1 MFFLGRDGKGAARFA
16 SSRSHLL
23 VLGPPRS
30 GKTTAIVV
38 PNAKLFPGPV
48 VATST
53 KADVLAAIGEER
65 SKSGSVFVFDP
76 GGEVGEGPWI
86 RIGWSPVEA
95 AATLESAVLVTES
108 FARAAL
114 GPGLGGDRH
123 WVDRAKALLAPLLL
137 AANLLALPIGSVLE
151 WVDLRSCD
159 EPLDALAFAGMDRAA
174 TVLRSVTGT
183 EERERSA
190 IFSTAS
196 AALAAYRLEER
207 PADAGFDPL
216 GFISSKDTLVV
227 VASSLLQQVI
237 APVVVCLIDEIARAC
252 YRSAQRGRLVQLAL
266 ILDEMAN
273 IAPMPTL
280 GSLLSEGVGQGV
292 YVLGALQD
300 LSQARLRWPE
310 LVRGLFTL
318 FGTTMVIG
326 GIGDVATLGELEELF
341 GVAAGVERSWQG
353 GGGLFGLR
361 SGYRHVERP
370 AISRHQLRS
379 LGPFEA
385 AVLELRG
392 SPGMVRL
399 DPGFAGV

>member
-1 MFFLGRDGKGAARFA
+1 MFFLGRDGKGSARFA

-30 GKTTAIVV
+30 GKTTAVVV
-38 PNAKLFPGPV
+38 PNVKLFPGPV

-53 KADVLAAIGEER
+53 KADVLAAVGEAR
-65 SKSGSVFVFDP
+65 SRDGTVFVFDP
-76 GGEVGEGPWI
+76 GGEVGEGPWT
-86 RIGWSPVEA
+86 RIGWSPVDA
-95 AATLESAVLVTES
+95 AGTLEKAVLVTES
-108 FARAAL
+108 FVRVAL

-137 AANLLALPIGSVLE
+137 AANLLALPIGSCLE

-159 EPLDALAFAGMDRAA
+159 EALDALAFSGMDRAVA
-174 TVLRSVTGT
+174 ILRSVTGT

-196 AALAAYRLEER
+196 SALAAYRLEQS
-207 PADAGFDPL
+207 PADGDFDPE
-216 GFISSKDTLVV
+216 GFVFSRDTLVV

-237 APVVVCLIDEIARAC
+237 APVVVCLIDEITRAC
-252 YRSAQRGRLVQLAL
+252 YRSAQRGRPARIAL

-326 GIGDVATLGELEELF
+326 GIGDVSTLGELEELF
-341 GVAAGVERSWQG
+341 GVARGVERSWQG
-353 GGGLFGLR
+353 GGGLGGLR
-361 SGYRHVERP
+361 AGYRYLERP
-370 AISRHQLRS
+370 ALSRHQLRG

-392 SPGMVRL
+392 SPGMVAL
-399 DPGFAGV
+399 DPGFAGA